1 MKLVRGVVAGAA
13 RWAIADLEEN
23 LVAPLEPPLPEWAE
37 VCRSGGDLWRLT
49 DSSKRQPLSDTR
61 LLAPVERA
69 SKVVCAGLNYRK
81 HVEAF
86 PNAVMPDVPI
96 AFVKAP
102 TAIIAHEDPIRYPKL
117 ATQLDFE
124 IELVAVMARA
134 PREGERPSDAILGY
148 TIGNDV
154 TARNLTK
161 GPRGSD
167 LYSAKS
173 LDDTCGVGPWV
184 VTFDEIGADPDLL
197 MELRVNGEVRQHDRT
212 GAMEWDIDTLIRY
225 VHDRSRIEPGDLIFT
240 GTPAG
245 VGLEDGRFLKDGD
258 VVECEIE
265 KIGSLRNQVQG
276 HPGAAQA

>member
-1 MKLVRGVVAGAA
+1 MKLVRGLFEGAP
-13 RWAIADLEEN
+13 RWAVASLEDD
-23 LVAPLEPPLPEWAE
+23 VAAPLRPPLAEWAE
-37 VCRSGGDLWRLT
+37 AARRGEDLAALT
-49 DSSKRQPLSDTR
+49 DASARQTLSATR
-61 LLAPVERA
+61 LLAPVERS

-96 AFVKAP
+96 AFIKAP
-102 TAIIAHEDPIRYPKL
+102 TALIAHEDPIRYPKL

-134 PREGERPSDAILGY
+134 PRHGERPSDAIFGY

-173 LDDTCGVGPWV
+173 LDDTCGVGPWI
-184 VTFDEIGADPDLL
+184 VTFDEIGFDPDLL
-197 MELRVNGEVRQHDRT
+197 MELRVNGEARQHDRSST
-212 GAMEWDIDTLIRY
+212 MEWDIDTLISY

-245 VGLEDGRFLKDGD
+245 VGLEDGRFLKHGD

-265 KIGSLRNQVQG
+265 KIGLLRNQVVG
-276 HPGAAQA
+276 HPQAARA